1 MKHLKNFILIVAIAI
16 IIVLIAATMIERN
29 NGTPY
34 VRQNIYTT
42 SWFVLLWAALA
53 TASACYITL
62 YKLYK
67 NINVFI
73 IHISFLVILLGALAS
88 WITSESG
95 NIHLR
100 HGESTSMMKNQEG
113 EPVDL
118 GFIVSLKNF
127 KIVSYPGTDAPM
139 DYVTELRAGNE
150 DIKVS
155 MNNIGSYNGY
165 SQATT
170 ATCRA
175 QP

>member
-73 IHISFLVILLGALAS
+73 IHIS
-88 WITSESG
+88 
-95 NIHLR
+95 
-100 HGESTSMMKNQEG
+100 
-113 EPVDL
+113 
-118 GFIVSLKNF
+118 
-127 KIVSYPGTDAPM
+127 
-139 DYVTELRAGNE
+139 
-150 DIKVS
+150 
-155 MNNIGSYNGY
+155 
-165 SQATT
+165 
-170 ATCRA
+170 
-175 QP
+175 

>member
-16 IIVLIAATMIERN
+16 VIVLIAATMIERT

-42 SWFVLLWAALA
+42 SWFVLLWAVLA
-53 TASACYITL
+53 IASACYIIL

-88 WITSESG
+88 WITSESE

-100 HGESTSMMKNQEG
+100 HGE
-113 EPVDL
+113 
-118 GFIVSLKNF
+118 
-127 KIVSYPGTDAPM
+127 
-139 DYVTELRAGNE
+139 
-150 DIKVS
+150 
-155 MNNIGSYNGY
+155 
-165 SQATT
+165 
-170 ATCRA
+170 
-175 QP
+175 